1 MSEFDWTD
9 ALYWVSSYLLFGYR
23 GSWKERVS
31 TRVGF
36 LTIAAVLG
44 FSAAL
49 VLIVL
54 YTDIPVLD
62 WLA

>member
-9 ALYWVSSYLLFGYR
+9 ALYWVSSYLLFGCR
-23 GSWKERVS
+23 GSLHERVS

-36 LTIAAVLG
+36 LTIAAAVG